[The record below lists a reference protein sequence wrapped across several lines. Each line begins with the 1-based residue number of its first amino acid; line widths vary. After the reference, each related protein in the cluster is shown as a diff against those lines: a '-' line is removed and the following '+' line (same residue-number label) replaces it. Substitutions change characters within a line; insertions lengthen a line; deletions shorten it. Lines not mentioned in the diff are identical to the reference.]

1 MNFKLS
7 DREIQEVN
15 SIFSEAVDSLLSAA
29 DRLEALE
36 QKLQNEFA
44 AISHEHQL
52 QIEIGTTRMS
62 SAFWRIKL
70 QNFRTKGAER
80 TVSQLPQKGEAAQG
94 ELPGLIA

>member
-7 DREIQEVN
+7 DQEIQEVN
-15 SIFSEAVDSLLSAA
+15 SIFSEAVDSLLLAA

-36 QKLQNEFA
+36 KKLQSEFA
-44 AISHEHQL
+44 ANSHEHQL
-52 QIEIGTTRMS
+52 QIEVGTTRMS

-70 QNFRTKGAER
+70 QNYRTEGSGR
-80 TVSQLPQKGEAAQG
+80 TVKDLPQAGEAKQG